1 MKKIGFVDYYLSE
14 WHANN
19 YPKFIE
25 QICART
31 GDEYCVAYAWAEKDV
46 SPVDGRNT
54 DEWCKVYGAEK
65 CATIDE
71 LCEKSD
77 YIFILAP
84 DDPQKHLEYAEA
96 VFKYGKTTYVDK
108 TFAPDY
114 ATAKKIYDIAEKYG
128 TKFFTTSSLRCADE
142 LNGLNGDNG
151 VVALGGGTDIV
162 DYSIHLL
169 EMIVKLITD
178 KPTCLRSRLQGGQI
192 VCNIKFENDK
202 KATLVFIPGATPFVI
217 SAQDEDG
224 NYAYRQISSNFFLNL
239 TDEILKFF
247 NTGVLPFDASQTLN
261 AMKIRDAIAKS
272 LETPDTCIEI

>member
-19 YPKFIE
+19 YPAFIE

-31 GDEYCVAYAWAEKDV
+31 GEEYCVAYAWAEKYE

-54 DEWCKVYGAEK
+54 DEWCKAFGVEK

-84 DDPQKHLEYAEA
+84 DDPDKHLEYAEA

-114 ATAKKIYDIAEKYG
+114 ATAQKIYDIAQKYG

-142 LNGLNGDNG
+142 LGGLNGDNG
-151 VVALGGGTDIV
+151 VIALGGGADIV

-178 KPTCLRSRLQGGQI
+178 KPVCLRSRIQGEQI
-192 VCNIKFENDK
+192 ICNIKFENDK
-202 KATLVFIPGATPFVI
+202 KATLVYAPAMPFAI
-217 SAQDEDG
+217 SATNEKGESVYSEIKSD
-224 NYAYRQISSNFFLNL
+224 FFVNL

-247 NTGVLPFDASQTLN
+247 STGVLPFEASQTLN

-272 LETPDTCIEI
+272 IETPDTCIEI